1 MFQGP
6 SRTFST
12 NFFLALV
19 QFQLPAVSRLA
30 SRGEEWLKS
39 YVIYIYIYTNRSQA
53 RLDKK
58 VKKLNLSMQNRFNS
72 IKFTIM
78 YIANK
83 RSLVLQEIFLLSR
96 VKQYNHFLNKRGHPS
111 KVFSL
116 Q

>member
-39 YVIYIYIYTNRSQA
+39 YVIYIYTNSSQA

-72 IKFTIM
+72 IKFTIT

-83 RSLVLQEIFLLSR
+83 RSLVLQEIFVIKSG
-96 VKQYNHFLNKRGHPS
+96 KTI
-111 KVFSL
+111 
-116 Q
+116 

>member
-1 MFQGP
+1 M
-6 SRTFST
+6 
-12 NFFLALV
+12 L
-19 QFQLPAVSRLA
+19 
-30 SRGEEWLKS
+30 
-39 YVIYIYIYTNRSQA
+39 YIYIYTNRSQA